1 MAVVAAAEWNGK
13 RQRKRKRKFTAAVI
27 DVLLSETK
35 SRIGDEAAER
45 QLN

>member
-13 RQRKRKRKFTAAVI
+13 RQRKRKFTAAVI